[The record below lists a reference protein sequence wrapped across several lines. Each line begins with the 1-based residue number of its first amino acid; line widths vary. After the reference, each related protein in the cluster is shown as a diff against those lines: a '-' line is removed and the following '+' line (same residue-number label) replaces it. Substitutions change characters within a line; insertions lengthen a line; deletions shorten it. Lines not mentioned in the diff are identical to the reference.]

1 MGKSA
6 RVLAALL
13 GAAITATTPS
23 VAVASL
29 AHPSVVSED
38 PSDVTPHLYNDGSA
52 GLAPRVYALAQRLG
66 PTRAAGGGTVYAGG
80 DFSAVTDAL
89 QTVRYRRSN
98 LMAFDATTGA
108 ISAFAPKFNGPVWAV
123 RATRSALFVGG
134 GFTRVNGAPH
144 TGLVKIDATTG
155 VVKDRFQPPI
165 TSGRVSEIRLV
176 DGRVLVGGTFRQKLL
191 ALHPRTGADTGYLDL
206 AITGSVAG
214 NSGQL
219 TEVFR
224 FGVDPAR
231 GRLVAV
237 GNFTKVD
244 GQFRRR
250 AFMLNLGP
258 RTASLN
264 PWYYSALN
272 HRCSSEEPTK
282 QAYLEDVDFAPD
294 GSYFVLVSTGFVP
307 SFPRRIGKD
316 ICDAAARFETDIVD
330 PVLPTWIN
338 YTGGDT
344 LHSVAATGAAVYV
357 QGHNRWLDNPYGRN
371 SAGEGAVDR
380 PGGGAIDPVSGKA
393 LPWNP
398 VKRAVVGGYDFL
410 ATRAGL
416 WVGSDGKYFHGEYH
430 YGIAFCPL

>member
-1 MGKSA
+1 MTTTNVA
-6 RVLAALL
+6 FAAL
-13 GAAITATTPS
+13 
-23 VAVASL
+23 V
-29 AHPSVVSED
+29 HPSVVSED
-38 PSDVTPHLYNDGSA
+38 PSDVTPHLYNDGSSA
-52 GLAPRVYALAQRLG
+52 VAPRVYALAQRLG
-66 PTRAAGGGTVYAGG
+66 PTRATGGGTVYAGG

-89 QTVRYRRSN
+89 QTVRYRRDN

-108 ISAFAPKFNGPVWAV
+108 ISAFAPRFNGPVWAV

-134 GFTRVNGAPH
+134 AFTRVNGAPH
-144 TGLVKIDATTG
+144 TGLVKMDATTG
-155 VVKDRFQPPI
+155 AVKDRFQPPI

-176 DGRVLVGGTFRQKLL
+176 NGRVLVGGTFRQKLM
-191 ALHPRTGADTGYLDL
+191 ALHPRTGADTGYLNL
-206 AITGSVAG
+206 PISGSVAG
-214 NSGQL
+214 NTGPP

-224 FGVDPAR
+224 FSVDPA
-231 GRLVAV
+231 GERLVAV
-237 GNFTKVD
+237 GNFTKVA
-244 GQFRRR
+244 GEYRRR
-250 AFMLNLGP
+250 AFMLDLGP

-272 HRCSSEEPTK
+272 HRCASTEPTK
-282 QAYLEDVDFAPD
+282 LAYLEDVDFSPD
-294 GSYFVLVSTGFVP
+294 GSYFVVVSTGYVP

-316 ICDAAARFETDIVD
+316 ICDAAARFETDIAD
-330 PVLPTWIN
+330 PLLPTWIN

-371 SAGEGAVDR
+371 SAGEGAVER

-416 WVGSDGKYFHGEYH
+416 WVASDGKYFHGEYH